1 MGTDGKAAAPG
12 ALWRTRSAPQRSC
25 LHNGERLI
33 SEKHRKRRLTVIN
46 GAATSVR
53 SMQLE
58 TPLFAELEGKQL
70 PLLRQYFFSP
80 VTFSFLCFF
89 ASLRNYRPSGK
100 LSAPRGVLHC
110 LDDLQLLSRQT
121 FAIVHPKYSSH
132 R

>member
-58 TPLFAELEGKQL
+58 TLLFAELEGKQL

-80 VTFSFLCFF
+80 VTFSFLCCF

>member
-70 PLLRQYFFSP
+70 PLLRQYFFLRYVFFP
-80 VTFSFLCFF
+80 LLLCF
-89 ASLRNYRPSGK
+89 SEELPSFWK
-100 LSAPRGVLHC
+100 VICSTWCFTLFR
-110 LDDLQLLSRQT
+110 
-121 FAIVHPKYSSH
+121 
-132 R
+132 

>member
-1 MGTDGKAAAPG
+1 MGTDGKAAAPD

-58 TPLFAELEGKQL
+58 ALLFAELEGKQL
-70 PLLRQYFFSP
+70 PLLQQYFFLLLR
-80 VTFSFLCFF
+80 FL
-89 ASLRNYRPSGK
+89 S
-100 LSAPRGVLHC
+100 SAALLLWGTTILLESYLLHVV
-110 LDDLQLLSRQT
+110 
-121 FAIVHPKYSSH
+121 FYVV
-132 R
+132 

>member
-58 TPLFAELEGKQL
+58 TLLFAELEGKQL

-80 VTFSFLCFF
+80 VTFSFLCCF
-89 ASLRNYRPSGK
+89 ASLRNYHPSGK

-110 LDDLQLLSRQT
+110 LDDLQLLSRET